1 MKPAYLYGAIATII
15 LLVIV
20 IVKLTI
26 FTTVAPNAASTAM
39 GNNAVPAAAATIP
52 DPLDPKY
59 KCHAGSAMAHPVKG
73 VAGTYGCDGKIVLGS
88 DYQYTKRNTG
98 RTY

>member
-59 KCHAGSAMAHPVKG
+59 KCHAGSAMAHPVKPNLNS
-73 VAGTYGCDGKIVLGS
+73 AFGKGIFV
-88 DYQYTKRNTG
+88 Q
-98 RTY
+98 

>member
-26 FTTVAPNAASTAM
+26 FTSTVPNSASTAAG
-39 GNNAVPAAAATIP
+39 GNAAPAAAAAIT
-52 DPLDPKY
+52 DPLDPGY
-59 KCHAGSAMAHPVKG
+59 DCPPGSAMAHPVKG
-73 VAGTYGCDGKIVLGS
+73 VAGTYGCDGKIVLGP